1 MKQWMKKGL
10 AACLALVMCL
20 SLAACG
26 GTEQE
31 TPEETPVVESVTVR
45 VAALKGPTAMGM
57 VKLMS
62 DSEDFEED
70 VEDFMDAREDFE
82 RVTIQSNLYDFTLAA
97 SADEVTPGLMQGEL
111 DIACVPANLASVL
124 YNRTDG
130 GIVTLAVN
138 TLGVLYIV
146 ENGNS
151 VQSMADLAGRTIAAS
166 GKGST
171 PEYALRYL
179 LTENGIDPDT
189 GVTIDW
195 KSEHSECVASLASG
209 AATIAMLPQPFVT
222 VAQTQLP
229 DLRVALDLTEEWDAL
244 DNGSALLTGVVVAR
258 ADFVKEHPAAVSNF
272 LEQYSASVD
281 WVNANTAEAAEL
293 IGGYDIVDATVAE
306 KALPYC
312 NIVCVTGTEMM
323 DMLSGYLSVLW
334 EQDAESVG
342 GGMPNDDFYYGA

>member
-1 MKQWMKKGL
+1 MKQWMKKSL

-20 SLAACG
+20 TLAACG
-26 GTEQE
+26 GKEGE
-31 TPEETPVVESVTVR
+31 TPAEESVNVR

-62 DSEDFEED
+62 DYAPVEEALEDKEN
-70 VEDFMDAREDFE
+70 V
-82 RVTIQSNLYDFTLAA
+82 VTAGGGNTYEFILAA
-97 SADEVTPGLMQGEL
+97 SADEVSPKLMQGEL

-151 VQSMADLAGRTIAAS
+151 VQSMGDLAGRTIVAS

-195 KSEHSECVASLASG
+195 KSEHSECVAALASG
-209 AATIAMLPQPFVT
+209 QATIALLPQPFVT
-222 VAQTQLP
+222 VAQTKIEG
-229 DLRVALDLTEEWDAL
+229 LRMALDLTAEWDKL
-244 DNGSALLTGVVVAR
+244 DNGSGLITGVIVAR
-258 ADFVKEHPAAVSNF
+258 RDVVEANPGAVDSF
-272 LEQYSASVD
+272 LQDYAASVE
-281 WVNANTAEAAEL
+281 WVNGNTAEAAALVGEY
-293 IGGYDIVDATVAE
+293 GIVDAAVAE

-312 NIVCVTGTEMM
+312 NIVCLTGGEMK
-323 DMLSGYLSVLW
+323 DKLSGYLKVLS
-334 EQDAESVG
+334 EAEPSSVG
-342 GGMPNDDFYYGA
+342 GTLPGDDFYYGG

>member
-31 TPEETPVVESVTVR
+31 TTEETPVVESVTVR

-70 VEDFMDAREDFE
+70 VEDFVDAREDFE

-97 SADEVTPGLMQGEL
+97 SADEVSPKLMQGEL

>member
-26 GTEQE
+26 GDQE
-31 TPEETPVVESVTVR
+31 EETPAEDPVTVR

-70 VEDFMDAREDFE
+70 VEDFVDAREDFE

-97 SADEVTPGLMQGEL
+97 SADEVSPKLMQGEL

-179 LTENGIDPDT
+179 LSENGIDPDT

-195 KSEHSECVASLASG
+195 KSEHSECVAALASG

-258 ADFVKEHPAAVSNF
+258 ADFVEEHPAAVEEF
-272 LEQYSASVD
+272 LTSYAESVE

-293 IGGYDIVDATVAE
+293 IGGYDIVDAAVAE

-342 GGMPNDDFYYGA
+342 GAMPNDDFYYGA

>member
-26 GTEQE
+26 GDQE
-31 TPEETPVVESVTVR
+31 EETPAEDPVTVR

-62 DSEDFEED
+62 DTDEEMDRMVDSSEAFTGEIEYPY
-70 VEDFMDAREDFE
+70 
-82 RVTIQSNLYDFTLAA
+82 SFTLAA

-171 PEYALRYL
+171 PECALRYL
-179 LTENGIDPDT
+179 LSENGIDPDT

-195 KSEHSECVASLASG
+195 KSEHSECVAALASG

-229 DLRVALDLTEEWDAL
+229 DLRVALDLTEAWDAL

-258 ADFVKEHPAAVSNF
+258 ADFVEEHPAAVEEF
-272 LEQYSASVD
+272 LTSYAESVE

-293 IGGYDIVDATVAE
+293 IGGYDIVDAAVAE

-312 NIVCVTGTEMM
+312 NIVCITGSEMK
-323 DMLSGYLSVLW
+323 DMLSGYLQVLFDAAPASVG
-334 EQDAESVG
+334 QDAETGEG
-342 GGMPNDDFYYGA
+342 GLPGDDFYYGA

>member
-10 AACLALVMCL
+10 AVCLALVMCL
-20 SLAACG
+20 ALAACG
-26 GTEQE
+26 GKEDE
-31 TPEETPVVESVTVR
+31 TPAEEPVNVR

-62 DSEDFEED
+62 DSDAAAESGEE
-70 VEDFMDAREDFE
+70 
-82 RVTIQSNLYDFTLAA
+82 TTGNTYDFTLAA
-97 SADEVTPGLMQGEL
+97 SADEVSPSLMQGEL

-146 ENGNS
+146 ENGNA
-151 VQSMADLAGRTIAAS
+151 VASMADLAGKTIVAS

-258 ADFVKEHPAAVSNF
+258 ADFVEEHPAAVEQF
-272 LEQYSASVD
+272 LTSYADSVD

-293 IGGYDIVDATVAE
+293 IGGYDIVDAAVAE